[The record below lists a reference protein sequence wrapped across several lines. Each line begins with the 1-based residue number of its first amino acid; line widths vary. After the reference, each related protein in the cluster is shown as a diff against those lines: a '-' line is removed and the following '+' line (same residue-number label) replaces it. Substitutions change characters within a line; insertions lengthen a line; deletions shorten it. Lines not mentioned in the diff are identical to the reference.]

1 MTKTCFF
8 FFLHLEK
15 SRSRRFKKFE
25 EVGPRKYKAKFLSE
39 FVLTIP
45 WLTLLSRTRKSPPN
59 WSRMFGIYAWCVQVF
74 LDNFFIFIF
83 WRPCLFC
90 DVIVRIVFAQAAHR
104 RIVSIARMWGRQSWC
119 TPGDCLWFSNPAPL
133 HRCLFAPKT
142 KKTITISILCIL
154 QLLALIDV
162 IIACASAGQFDKGR
176 HKSHGG
182 AFAAIWSM
190 FVIVGLVIGGTYI
203 LRTKRSPAYIG
214 ILLGASFMT
223 SQLFF
228 TLFVVFTQFAGD
240 EIYSQG
246 NEASEGWFAACAFF
260 ISIVTLIFTIVLA
273 RYRHEVVATQPSSS
287 FSTSAMQS
295 TRA

>member
-1 MTKTCFF
+1 
-8 FFLHLEK
+8 
-15 SRSRRFKKFE
+15 
-25 EVGPRKYKAKFLSE
+25 
-39 FVLTIP
+39 
-45 WLTLLSRTRKSPPN
+45 
-59 WSRMFGIYAWCVQVF
+59 
-74 LDNFFIFIF
+74 
-83 WRPCLFC
+83 
-90 DVIVRIVFAQAAHR
+90 
-104 RIVSIARMWGRQSWC
+104 
-119 TPGDCLWFSNPAPL
+119 
-133 HRCLFAPKT
+133 
-142 KKTITISILCIL
+142 
-154 QLLALIDV
+154 
-162 IIACASAGQFDKGR
+162 
-176 HKSHGG
+176 
-182 AFAAIWSM
+182 M